1 MKFKKIILPLFLTI
15 VFFITSNSVQAL
27 EKPYYINNNGV
38 EMTKEQYDKLVDRF
52 NENIVASMPQ
62 ENFDFEINHE
72 VEIKNTETKYF
83 METTMYDVTGESI
96 NSISKEITEEE
107 YLNRKDNTSNISTRG
122 SVALETTMK
131 YLKLDTYKY
140 ANSTTAT
147 ITVRLSWS
155 SIPKTKSYDVIAA
168 RWTMNS
174 GASFNNISYYGMQLV
189 NPESTNQESQIYS
202 QGGSN
207 SVQTNNGVGISMN
220 IFDNAQ
226 HELNNDLYISG
237 TLTGN
242 GQVSAAYQHATKNV
256 TLAQSKSY
264 SFSANGLGGVLY
276 YSNATIRG
284 YYDGMGGVK
293 TTF

>member
-155 SIPKTKSYDVIAA
+155 SIPKKIGRAHV
-168 RWTMNS
+168 
-174 GASFNNISYYGMQLV
+174 
-189 NPESTNQESQIYS
+189 
-202 QGGSN
+202 
-207 SVQTNNGVGISMN
+207 
-220 IFDNAQ
+220 
-226 HELNNDLYISG
+226 
-237 TLTGN
+237 
-242 GQVSAAYQHATKNV
+242 
-256 TLAQSKSY
+256 
-264 SFSANGLGGVLY
+264 
-276 YSNATIRG
+276 
-284 YYDGMGGVK
+284 
-293 TTF
+293 